1 MVVLH
6 VCVLSEGSWSSLTLN
21 GKLSVNRRGA
31 SLKKN
36 NHDLWLFF
44 ETKLISKC
52 WTWNPYNL
60 CQLNQCRG
68 GGGGVWINDWKIL
81 LTIHYNWWII
91 LFWCRPQLFST
102 MVLKMFDHWTHS
114 NMEKLLSM
122 KIGSYKL
129 LSFCSSSRTIENV
142 ARGESQFSEKLDL
155 IVLLQ
160 SPSKDSSVLLFVK
173 HCSFLCQ

>member
-68 GGGGVWINDWKIL
+68 GGGGGLNQWLKNPSDYSLQLVNYFILMQATIIQYNGIKNVWPLNTFQHGK
-81 LTIHYNWWII
+81 TFKHENWFIQIIII
-91 LFWCRPQLFST
+91 LQL
-102 MVLKMFDHWTHS
+102 
-114 NMEKLLSM
+114 
-122 KIGSYKL
+122 
-129 LSFCSSSRTIENV
+129 
-142 ARGESQFSEKLDL
+142 
-155 IVLLQ
+155 
-160 SPSKDSSVLLFVK
+160 
-173 HCSFLCQ
+173 